1 MSNIEPFTD
10 LVYGQVIR
18 ADADGFWLR
27 SEADRLD
34 RYFAPPG
41 GYPAVLEGHSVTVIV
56 SGPAVCLVA
65 NHATAQKLFYR
76 PLSPEGPYLPVPK
89 GGCSSFVLYSC
100 AFVCVVSVAA
110 GFASGLSGF
119 GTFIILSAGF
129 GLFVLVVLIRYQQQS
144 YREAVAHNE
153 QLDRQ
158 LERLADVSGLK
169 DRPNRFRAL

>member
-10 LVYGQVIR
+10 LVYEQVIR
-18 ADADGFWLR
+18 VDASGFWLR
-27 SEADRLD
+27 SEADPLD

-41 GYPAVLEGHSVTVIV
+41 GYPAMLEGHSVTVIV

-65 NHATAQKLFYR
+65 NHATGQKSLYR
-76 PLSPEGPYLPVPK
+76 PLSPAGPYLPVPK
-89 GGCSSFVLYSC
+89 GGCSSFLLFSC
-100 AFVCVVSVAA
+100 TFVCLASMAV

-144 YREAVAHNE
+144 YREAVAFNE

-158 LERLADVSGLK
+158 LERLAEVSGLK